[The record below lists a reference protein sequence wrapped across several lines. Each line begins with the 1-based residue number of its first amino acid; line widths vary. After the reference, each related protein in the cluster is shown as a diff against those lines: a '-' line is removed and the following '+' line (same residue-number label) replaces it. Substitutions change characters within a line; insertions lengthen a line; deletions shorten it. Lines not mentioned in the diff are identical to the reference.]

1 LNDALQHLLGDP
13 IRDFEILFQSRRA
26 NPAEGT
32 ETQRENIPARVN
44 SNLKVAPNQL
54 IFFKSINNQQI
65 GTSSTLTP

>member
-44 SNLKVAPNQL
+44 SNLKVAPK
-54 IFFKSINNQQI
+54 III
-65 GTSSTLTP
+65 Y